1 MPRFLKLQ
9 EGWLTVG
16 LLALVLFSVTF
27 SIQQARWAEGLNIL
41 TTITLVGLVTG
52 LVLSKIR
59 GVPRILLDLV
69 GLLVG
74 FLTVMLS
81 VASVVRDP
89 RLSTLQE
96 RVRDLIDRTAT
107 WVNVAVRQD
116 VSDDLV
122 VFILSLA
129 IVCWVLAYSSTYFVF
144 RARQLW
150 WALVP
155 NGVALLINLS
165 YATINTGQI
174 QTYMVLFMISSLLLM
189 IRFNLLVK
197 EERWQREGVAYSP
210 RLTWGFLWTGSAVA
224 CVLAMAMWY
233 VPASSVNGTL
243 NGLWERVNQP
253 WLDFQA
259 NMSRLWSQ
267 VPGNQAIGGYSAFNK
282 SFTMGGSLNLSDATA
297 LIVHST
303 ERRYWRATTYDQ
315 YTGLGWR
322 NTAADT
328 FHVPNLSSR
337 LALDAKQELIS
348 KDVGRHE
355 VTYTVQLVNP
365 KGDIIFASLRPKSL
379 SQASRLDVS
388 WQQITTDY
396 EIDNLYTEGA
406 EELLE
411 NVPLELR
418 SLVGLLRKAQAELR
432 ETDHMVF
439 SNSPRRLLDSTNE
452 GREIRQQA
460 DELSARGVTVFFDVA
475 PYQGNLAPDEQYA
488 ISMHVSGEFPVY
500 DDVSSLH
507 SVEPLA
513 RNTQYTVTS
522 LFSQA
527 TDEDLRSASGDPL
540 EYDQWLRDRYLPLP
554 ATVSQRVRDLAF
566 EVVQEAGASNPYDK
580 AKAIEEYLR
589 DNFTYSTQ
597 IEQPGPGVDRAEWFL
612 FENKKGYCEYYATA
626 MVVMLRSLG
635 IPSRMA
641 TGYAPGDYDSKI
653 GTFTVRESSAHA
665 WPEVYFP
672 GYGWTEFEPT
682 PSQTTIERDGGTG
695 LPAVLPEPLP
705 TASVAVPTRDPND
718 DEPDPRRPTPVPSTP
733 VIATSSNDSGGPS
746 VLLLLGGVF
755 LLGLLAI
762 LLLALRSWKR
772 TRTPGMASSYYG
784 RMLSWARVLRIR
796 PGSHQTPYEFTEAL
810 AREVP
815 GTSLLVRRI
824 TRAYVRE
831 RYAPP
836 SQDLTERTGAD
847 SAWRSLWPRLLRYL
861 PARHLRLPRRARK
874 HRG

>member
-27 SIQQARWAEGLNIL
+27 SIQQARWAEGLSIL

-96 RVRDLIDRTAT
+96 RVRDLLDRTVT

-129 IVCWVLAYSSTYFVF
+129 VVCWVLAYSSTYFVF

-165 YATINTGQI
+165 YATINTGLI

-210 RLTWGFLWTGSAVA
+210 KLTWGFLWTGSAVA

-303 ERRYWRATTYDQ
+303 ERRYWRATTYDL

-337 LALDAKQELIS
+337 LALDANQELIS
-348 KDVGRHE
+348 QDAGRHE

-379 SQASRLDVS
+379 SEASRLDVS
-388 WQQITTDY
+388 WQQISTQY
-396 EIDNLYTEGA
+396 EIDKLYAEGG
-406 EELLE
+406 EGLLE
-411 NVPLELR
+411 NIPLELR
-418 SLVGLLRKAQAELR
+418 SLVGLLRKAQEELR
-432 ETDHMVF
+432 RTDQMIYN
-439 SNSPRRLLDSTNE
+439 NSPLRLLDETSQ
-452 GREIRQQA
+452 GREIRQQRT
-460 DELSARGVTVFFDVA
+460 DLSGRGVNVFFDVES
-475 PYQGNLAPDEQYA
+475 YRVDRAPDEQYP
-488 ISMHVSGEFPVY
+488 ISLRVSGEFPVY

-513 RNTQYTVTS
+513 RNAQYTVVS

-527 TDEDLRSASGDPL
+527 TDEDLRNAPSDPL
-540 EYDQWLRDRYLPLP
+540 AYEQWLKDRYLSLP
-554 ATVSQRVRDLAF
+554 PTVGQRVRDLAF
-566 EVVQEAGASNPYDK
+566 EVVQEAGATNPYDM
-580 AKAIEEYLR
+580 AVAIEQYLR
-589 DNFTYSTQ
+589 DNYTYSTQ

-612 FENKKGYCEYYATA
+612 FDNKKGYCEYYATA

-641 TGYAPGDYDSKI
+641 TGYAPGDYDSNS
-653 GTFTVRESSAHA
+653 GTFTVKESSAHA

-682 PSQTTIERDGGTG
+682 PSQTVIERDGETG
-695 LPAVLPEPLP
+695 LPGGLPTPLP

-718 DEPDPRRPTPVPSTP
+718 DEPDPRRPTPGPTNP
-733 VIATSSNDSGGPS
+733 VTATTTNDSGGPPI
-746 VLLLLGGVF
+746 LLIAGALI
-755 LLGLLAI
+755 LGLLAA
-762 LLLALRSWKR
+762 LLLVVRPWR
-772 TRTPGMASSYYG
+772 RGRVPGMASSYYG

-815 GTSLLVRRI
+815 GTSLLARRI

-836 SQDLTERTGAD
+836 SEDLTERTGAD

-861 PARHLRLPRRARK
+861 PARHLRLPKRARK